1 MIVEGAF
8 VEKALSELTRGWTAW
23 FRKKAAKKVL
33 AEALLREIRF
43 NAAMLYE
50 AKNIS
55 SDAQLGFDAPI
66 FLRKMQTSASEI
78 IFSSGFPLGELFKGP
93 WTAYDSEL
101 ANQFRSYLRGCDT
114 KTELLEKML
123 HRVLVLKTLAQENI
137 LGDSIKFDYVTFLLR
152 EADKV
157 VQESLKS
164 NAFSKR

>member
-8 VEKALSELTRGWTAW
+8 VEKALSELIRGWTAW

-55 SDAQLGFDAPI
+55 SEAELGFDAPI
-66 FLRKMQTSASEI
+66 FLRKMRTSASEI
-78 IFSSGFPLGELFKGP
+78 IFSSGFPLGELFKGS
-93 WTAYDSEL
+93 WTALESER

-137 LGDSIKFDYVTFLLR
+137 LGDSINFDYATFLLR
-152 EADKV
+152 EAEKV
-157 VQESLKS
+157 VKESLKK
-164 NAFSKR
+164 NAFSN

>member
-8 VEKALSELTRGWTAW
+8 VEKALSELIRGWTDW
-23 FRKKAAKKVL
+23 FRKKSAEKVL

-50 AKNIS
+50 AKSIS
-55 SDAQLGFDAPI
+55 SEAELGFNAPI

-78 IFSSGFPLGELFKGP
+78 ILSSGFPLGQLFKGP
-93 WTAYDSEL
+93 WTASESEL
-101 ANQFRSYLRGCDT
+101 ANQFRSYLRGCDM

-123 HRVLVLKTLAQENI
+123 HRVLVLKTLAQENL
-137 LGDSIKFDYVTFLLR
+137 LGDRTRFDYATLLLR
-152 EADKV
+152 EAERIVK
-157 VQESLKS
+157 ESLHS

>member
-1 MIVEGAF
+1 MIAEGVF
-8 VEKALSELTRGWTAW
+8 VDKALYELIRGWTAW
-23 FRKKAAKKVL
+23 FHKKAAKKIL

-43 NAAMLYE
+43 NSAMLYE

-55 SDAQLGFDAPI
+55 SEERLGFDAPI
-66 FLRKMQTSASEI
+66 FLRKIQTSANEI

-93 WTAYDSEL
+93 WTASASEL

-137 LGDSIKFDYVTFLLR
+137 LGDSIKFDYATFLPR
-152 EADKV
+152 EAEKIV
-157 VQESLKS
+157 RESLKS
-164 NAFSKR
+164 NAFCKR